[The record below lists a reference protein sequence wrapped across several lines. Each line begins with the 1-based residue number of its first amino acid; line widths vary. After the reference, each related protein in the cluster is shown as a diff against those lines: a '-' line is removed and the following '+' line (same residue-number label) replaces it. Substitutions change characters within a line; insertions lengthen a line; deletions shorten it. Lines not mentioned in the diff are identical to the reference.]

1 VEFVISLPCIFFSFI
16 IEIWARTTPYIYYK
30 GFFLIVQGVLLFF
43 LQFSLVFFAVLC
55 LTNEFF
61 INATLVTL
69 YRKKLIQDATQEKN
83 HIHKFLQDANIK
95 ITTYI
100 TDIFCLSG
108 RNLIEA
114 LINGELITV
123 EEIKNMVRGDQ
134 LKKADQLIEH
144 TFHTPLNP

>member
-1 VEFVISLPCIFFSFI
+1 
-16 IEIWARTTPYIYYK
+16 
-30 GFFLIVQGVLLFF
+30 
-43 LQFSLVFFAVLC
+43 LVFFAVLC